1 MDRYKTAMVLDNIAP
16 QRIYDEAFWAL
27 LFKVGVY
34 PTKFDTPDKIY
45 DLLLPYASL
54 LLQVSSI
61 CASDT

>member
-1 MDRYKTAMVLDNIAP
+1 MVLDNIAP

-45 DLLLPYASL
+45 DLLLPYASF
-54 LLQVSSI
+54 LLQV
-61 CASDT
+61 